1 MFEKLQP
8 TKLDPILGLSQ
19 LFQADPRSEKV
30 DLGIG
35 VYKDDEGITPIMS
48 SVKKAE
54 SRLLAEQS
62 SKAYVALAGAELFR
76 DQMRSLVLGD
86 AVLAGRVATLQTP
99 GGTGAIRQ
107 IFETMKILNPECTIW
122 ISDPSWP
129 SHLGIAKHMGFKT
142 RR

>member
-8 TKLDPILGLSQ
+8 AKLDPILSLSQ
-19 LFQADPRSEKV
+19 LFHADPRSEKV

-54 SRLLAEQS
+54 ARLLAEQS

-76 DQMRSLVLGD
+76 DHMRNLVLGD
-86 AVLAGRVATLQTP
+86 AVSAGRVATLQTP

-107 IFETMKILNPECTIW
+107 IFETMKILNPECTVW
-122 ISDPSWP
+122 ISDPSL
-129 SHLGIAKHMGFKT
+129 SLIHI
-142 RR
+142 

>member
-54 SRLLAEQS
+54 TRLLAEQS

-76 DQMRSLVLGD
+76 DHMRNLVLGD
-86 AVLAGRVATLQTP
+86 AVSAGRVATLQLSL
-99 GGTGAIRQ
+99 IH
-107 IFETMKILNPECTIW
+107 I
-122 ISDPSWP
+122 
-129 SHLGIAKHMGFKT
+129 
-142 RR
+142 

>member
-48 SVKKAE
+48 SVK
-54 SRLLAEQS
+54 RLKLGCLLSNLQRLMLHWLEQS
-62 SKAYVALAGAELFR
+62 CFVIRCVILFLAMQF
-76 DQMRSLVLGD
+76 
-86 AVLAGRVATLQTP
+86 
-99 GGTGAIRQ
+99 
-107 IFETMKILNPECTIW
+107 
-122 ISDPSWP
+122 
-129 SHLGIAKHMGFKT
+129 
-142 RR
+142 